1 MDKSSLRIENL
12 NSIYAELANLVGLDV
27 ALEIHKHYN
36 GQQVTFPSRLYSKSF
51 VESEIKRR
59 YDGSNIKALAKE
71 FGYTE
76 RWTRSVAKGTKTQK
90 TKKK

>member
-1 MDKSSLRIENL
+1 MDKASLRIENL

-36 GQQVTFPSRLYSKSF
+36 GQQITFPSRLFDKSF
-51 VESEIKRR
+51 VEQEIARR
-59 YDGSNIKALAKE
+59 YDGTNIKALAKE

-76 RWTRSVAKGTKTQK
+76 RWARTVAKRSK
-90 TKKK
+90 